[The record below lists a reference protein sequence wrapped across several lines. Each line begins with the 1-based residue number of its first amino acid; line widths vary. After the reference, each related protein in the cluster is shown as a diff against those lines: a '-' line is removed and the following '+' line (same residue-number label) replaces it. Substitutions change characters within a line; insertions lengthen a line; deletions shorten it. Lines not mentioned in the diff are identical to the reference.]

1 MQHPGITLIASTM
14 LLSISTAWAATPIT
28 LPTDP
33 PRYQDQPAPE
43 VLPVPVP
50 EPPRHQPA
58 PRNDP
63 IPMPGSMAPRE
74 MNRRPPPEAIPITL
88 P

>member
-1 MQHPGITLIASTM
+1 MQRLRHTLIASTI
-14 LLSISTAWAATPIT
+14 LLSFSASWAADREMMNQPRSA
-28 LPTDP
+28 P
-33 PRYQDQPAPE
+33 PPPE
-43 VLPVPVP
+43 VLPIPIP
-50 EPPRHQPA
+50 EPPRYQPA

-63 IPMPGSMAPRE
+63 IPMPEPRAPRE